1 MTMTPLTPV
10 YRDWEEHFTV
20 AQWDRRGTGRTLRR
34 NGKEGDRLTFN
45 EAESNQP
52 GSRRGVA
59 AYALD
64 PDAAALLWQV
74 SLDMLAA

>member
-1 MTMTPLTPV
+1 M
-10 YRDWEEHFTV
+10 YFEDC
-20 AQWDRRGTGRTLRR
+20 
-34 NGKEGDRLTFN
+34 N
-45 EAESNQP
+45 EAGLHQP

-74 SLDMLAA
+74 SVDLLAS